1 MSDKH
6 LAEEIIRRAMD
17 SNVPVTI
24 LIAVL
29 NAVFPGRRVVTRLG

>member
-1 MSDKH
+1 MSDKQ
-6 LAEEIIRRAMD
+6 LAEAIINRAMH

-29 NAVFPGRRVVTRLG
+29 RAVFPGYRVVNRLG